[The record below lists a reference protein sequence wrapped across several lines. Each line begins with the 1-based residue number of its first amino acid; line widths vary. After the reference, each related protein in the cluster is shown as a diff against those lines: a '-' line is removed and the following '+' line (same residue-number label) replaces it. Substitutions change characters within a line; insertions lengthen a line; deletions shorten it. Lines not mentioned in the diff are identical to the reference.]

1 MDRRQGP
8 VILIVLLSV
17 ITDMP
22 AAGQL
27 EDICASCHLNAVC
40 IDKVEGS
47 GKMCICMHGFSGN
60 GREYCQDKDEC
71 LIGIKIC
78 GLHTSCH
85 NTFGSYYCTCR
96 PGFSP
101 SNHQTAFIPNDGTY
115 CQDVDECQ
123 RIPGVCGAGAG
134 CENLEGDFE
143 CRCLLGYRV
152 HNAAEPF
159 HPLRDKGSCKV
170 VDCGPSTPTVAGTV
184 VLSTTGTTY
193 GNKVLL
199 GCQDGFVL
207 RRGDTSST
215 CGGDGSW
222 SRPGLVCEE
231 VDCGSPPTPPHSHM
245 VRWDKMSR
253 LGSAVLYHC
262 NSGYQ
267 NVGRDT
273 VSVCTASGQWEVSM
287 LCEEITCGRP
297 PVVRSTKQ
305 VWNGDTAPGS
315 TVLYSCIEGFN
326 NSGGNGLLHC
336 NDTGHWTKPTIS
348 CHEISCGNPHVLPH
362 TGQLWNGSS
371 SPGTVVFY
379 YCKMGF
385 HEDKI
390 DFNYSRDAA
399 NMSVC
404 TKHGYWK
411 RPNILCKALNC
422 GGPPDPPHAFV
433 LWGNGSTLGSWV
445 VYQCKPGYHNMGEG
459 NGSVCSASGEWS
471 PARFLCQ
478 EIQCGKPLFKPHAKV
493 LWDNATHVGSVV
505 HYQCDEGYHATSAT
519 TNSSVCGKNGQW
531 KESDLQC
538 EEIQCGKP
546 LFKPH
551 AKVLWDNATHVGSV
565 VHYQCDEGYH
575 ATSATTNSSVCG
587 ENGQWKES
595 DLQCEAG
602 CGSAPW
608 LAQAVVVWY
617 NTSVTV
623 HRCMDGYHS
632 WRGSD
637 VSVCGSTG
645 KWQKATLKCVEVKP
659 AINDLHVF
667 NEKCLR
673 WRAEKYEHDLEYYK
687 VVYRG
692 TREYQ
697 GYFHHERKQLLI
709 SGAEWVDLC
718 LGLLPATNYTV
729 SITALSTRFTASITT
744 NTSLQVPQAP
754 SILYTELDTLTPTLR
769 LQRSAHTLDAI
780 SVYQVFVVP
789 LDRTVVFDC
798 KSRGSPDFSVVG
810 PLSGP
815 YITGQF
821 PVRHMSS
828 TQMNFTL
835 GDGCYYGGFFN
846 APLKRGRNYYV
857 ILRVV
862 SHWKEAFKSSC
873 VLWAKVS
880 GTSNIMKMC
889 SLWAAGSVGV
899 LVLVV
904 LLGYSCGW

>member
-1 MDRRQGP
+1 MDRRHGP

-170 VDCGPSTPTVAGTV
+170 VDCGPSPPTVAGTV

-287 LCEEITCGRP
+287 LCEA
-297 PVVRSTKQ
+297 V
-305 VWNGDTAPGS
+305 
-315 TVLYSCIEGFN
+315 
-326 NSGGNGLLHC
+326 
-336 NDTGHWTKPTIS
+336 
-348 CHEISCGNPHVLPH
+348 
-362 TGQLWNGSS
+362 
-371 SPGTVVFY
+371 
-379 YCKMGF
+379 
-385 HEDKI
+385 
-390 DFNYSRDAA
+390 
-399 NMSVC
+399 
-404 TKHGYWK
+404 
-411 RPNILCKALNC
+411 NC

-478 EIQCGKPLFKPHAKV
+478 
-493 LWDNATHVGSVV
+493 
-505 HYQCDEGYHATSAT
+505 
-519 TNSSVCGKNGQW
+519 
-531 KESDLQC
+531 
-538 EEIQCGKP
+538 
-546 LFKPH
+546 
-551 AKVLWDNATHVGSV
+551 
-565 VHYQCDEGYH
+565 
-575 ATSATTNSSVCG
+575 
-587 ENGQWKES
+587 
-595 DLQCEAG
+595 AG

-608 LAQAVVVWY
+608 LAQAVVVRY

-632 WRGSD
+632 WRGSN

-673 WRAEKYEHDLEYYK
+673 WRAEKYEHDQEYYK
-687 VVYRG
+687 LCSPTLPHSLLSLTRARNTPLYTTGRAFTSTVVLLSPTQVVYRG

-769 LQRSAHTLDAI
+769 LQRFSSHFRRH
-780 SVYQVFVVP
+780 QVFVVP

-835 GDGCYYGGFFN
+835 GDGCYHGGFFN
-846 APLKRGRNYYV
+846 APLKRGINYYV

-862 SHWKEAFKSSC
+862 SHWKE
-873 VLWAKVS
+873 VW
-880 GTSNIMKMC
+880 
-889 SLWAAGSVGV
+889 
-899 LVLVV
+899 
-904 LLGYSCGW
+904 